1 MPLSMYWLHFECWF
15 YWNWWWFRNV
25 LPDSFITC
33 GPLVMGQ
40 IEETV
45 WNTPSCEPD
54 PVLTPEQ
61 WLLVLDLS
69 AFLVG
74 LFSFLWLLHEA
85 FYLAFILVPYPFDCD
100 RLWLECDRLWL
111 LYRFESAIFLA
122 RLRGNVTLTAKER
135 HQCARIWLFYKVEL
149 VIVLARLHGNF
160 AAENRLRSE
169 LDRLWK
175 LYRFEFTLF
184 LARLRGN
191 IAAAAA

>member
-1 MPLSMYWLHFECWF
+1 MYWLHFECWF

-54 PVLTPEQ
+54 PVQTPEK
-61 WLLVLDLS
+61 WLLVLHLS

-85 FYLAFILVPYPFDCD
+85 FYLAFYLVPYPFDCD
-100 RLWLECDRLWL
+100 RLWLLCM
-111 LYRFESAIFLA
+111 FEYTIFLA
-122 RLRGNVTLTAKER
+122 RLRGNVALTVEER
-135 HQCARIWLFYKVEL
+135 HQCARIWLLYRYEFA
-149 VIVLARLHGNF
+149 IVLT
-160 AAENRLRSE
+160 RLRGNVAIAAA
-169 LDRLWK
+169 LRVHVDRLY
-175 LYRFEFTLF
+175 LIYRFKLMNPLF

-191 IAAAAA
+191 VAAAAA